1 MRCPQRICVKR
12 KSAGDSGHCSV
23 AGLRANFARAR
34 LANAGSQETAVI
46 LYAYLA
52 ARKKVRDGC
61 HHLCAATRAGTNC
74 QDQITE
80 RKPTARSD
88 DLAKLAIPFHNL
100 AIFALSRSN
109 AMSRCEY
116 FFHRQ
121 SGVIQSLSTLELTA
135 ERHFCSIL
143 KHEQYAN
150 ASISGACDRQFRV
163 ARGPGRDFLCRL
175 PALARL
181 QLFRFLSVR
190 LTTSR

>member
-1 MRCPQRICVKR
+1 MKCP
-12 KSAGDSGHCSV
+12 SGCS
-23 AGLRANFARAR
+23 
-34 LANAGSQETAVI
+34 ANAGAQEAPVI
-46 LYAYLA
+46 LHAYLA
-52 ARKKVRDGC
+52 ARQKVCDRC
-61 HHLCAATRAGTNC
+61 HRFFAASRTGTDC

-80 RKPTARSD
+80 RQSSARPH
-88 DLAKLAIPFHNL
+88 DLAKLAISFHML
-100 AIFALSRSN
+100 TISALSRSN

-116 FFHRQ
+116 FFHRHR
-121 SGVIQSLSTLELTA
+121 SVIQSLSTLELTA